1 MHSSV
6 STQTVAIAD
15 SFRSCGHTLR
25 QIDST
30 TLQHMIKLSSRSCGR
45 ALWGASAESRV
56 GLEAAILNRRRRNKG
71 RFMETDQER
80 AERHE
85 RERIESNER
94 YETERKESG
103 ARAEQERKDARE
115 IREHPEDHRSD

>member
-1 MHSSV
+1 LWAHFASDRLNDA
-6 STQTVAIAD
+6 STHDQAVLKVGVVGRFGSFGGIA
-15 SFRSCGHTLR
+15 
-25 QIDST
+25 
-30 TLQHMIKLSSRSCGR
+30 GR
-45 ALWGASAESRV
+45 IG
-56 GLEAAILNRRRRNKG
+56 AAILNRRRRKKG
-71 RFMETDQER
+71 RIMETDQER

>member
-1 MHSSV
+1 
-6 STQTVAIAD
+6 
-15 SFRSCGHTLR
+15 
-25 QIDST
+25 
-30 TLQHMIKLSSRSCGR
+30 MIKLSSRSLAG
-45 ALWGASAESRV
+45 SAELRWFSGITGRIGV
-56 GLEAAILNRRRRNKG
+56 TILSRRRRNKG

-103 ARAEQERKDARE
+103 ARHEQERKDARE
-115 IREHPEDHRSD
+115 IREHPEDHPSD